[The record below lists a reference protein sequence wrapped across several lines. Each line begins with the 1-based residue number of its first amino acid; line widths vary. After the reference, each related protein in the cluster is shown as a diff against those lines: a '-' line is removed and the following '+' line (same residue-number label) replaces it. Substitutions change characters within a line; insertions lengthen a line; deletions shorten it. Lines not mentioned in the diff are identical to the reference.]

1 MDPVRE
7 ARNRLA
13 AVGVPFLVVSIVIVM
28 VVPLPA
34 PLIDFLLALNIAGAI
49 VILLTSLMVEE
60 PLQFNVFPT
69 LLLITTL
76 LRLALNVSTTRLIL
90 SGEQNSQVINAFGS
104 FVVGGSVVIGLVIFL
119 ILIVIQ
125 FAVVTTGAG
134 RVAEVSA
141 RFMLDAMP
149 GKQMAI
155 DADLNS
161 GLIDEEA
168 ARQRRLSVSREADF
182 YGSMD
187 GASKFVKG
195 DAIAAVVIVLI
206 NLLGGIAIGVFQQNL
221 SVGDAVNRF
230 ALLTVGDGLVSQIP
244 ALLVSVASGIIVT
257 RSVTDE
263 RGGFGTDLW
272 NQLLQNRRT
281 LAVAAASVAMIGMA
295 PGIPRVPF
303 LALALLLG
311 AAAARN
317 PQPESEPVE
326 VPETGEPGGDNPPEL
341 ATEMRVE
348 ALELELSPGLLDLVD
363 EERGGQLL
371 ERVKSLRRHIAME
384 LGLVAP
390 LVRTR
395 ENGQLPPSTYA
406 IRVHGV
412 EVGRGTAPF
421 GSVLVLASHPDE
433 AIPGEPTLEPV
444 FGLPASWVPEHLG
457 PQLEARGHSVIDR
470 ASVILTHLSETVR
483 ARASDLL
490 SRQDVQDLVEGLK
503 ETAPSVANEVDGERL
518 SLAELHQVMASL
530 LAERV
535 PVRDLTRI
543 LEAVTGV
550 PGGVRDR
557 DTLVEAARK
566 VLGPAICAQFARD
579 GNLPIIT
586 MDPRLEQHLLES
598 LRHGENGAFL
608 AVDASLT
615 EAYLDEV
622 TAVVAAAENQ
632 GKNPVLLCSD
642 RLRPVIRRLLASTWP
657 SLPVISFQ
665 ELSPHLSL
673 DPTGVIRVDNHQ
685 PAV

>member
-60 PLQFNVFPT
+60 PLEFNVFPT

-168 ARQRRLSVSREADF
+168 ARRRRLSVSREADF

-221 SVGDAVNRF
+221 SVGDAIDRF

-257 RSVTDE
+257 RSITDQ
-263 RGGFGTDLW
+263 RGGFGTDLFT
-272 NQLLQNRRT
+272 QLLQNRRT
-281 LAVAAASVAMIGMA
+281 LAVAAVSVAMNRQLLWRMA
-295 PGIPRVPF
+295 
-303 LALALLLG
+303 
-311 AAAARN
+311 
-317 PQPESEPVE
+317 
-326 VPETGEPGGDNPPEL
+326 GEPHPMAAHRVDSRAVPQLGGSAD
-341 ATEMRVE
+341 
-348 ALELELSPGLLDLVD
+348 
-363 EERGGQLL
+363 
-371 ERVKSLRRHIAME
+371 
-384 LGLVAP
+384 
-390 LVRTR
+390 
-395 ENGQLPPSTYA
+395 
-406 IRVHGV
+406 GV
-412 EVGRGTAPF
+412 EGVESFLEKRPARFTGDPATDM
-421 GSVLVLASHPDE
+421 PDVF
-433 AIPGEPTLEPV
+433 PWFTEPE
-444 FGLPASWVPEHLG
+444 FE
-457 PQLEARGHSVIDR
+457 
-470 ASVILTHLSETVR
+470 
-483 ARASDLL
+483 
-490 SRQDVQDLVEGLK
+490 
-503 ETAPSVANEVDGERL
+503 
-518 SLAELHQVMASL
+518 
-530 LAERV
+530 
-535 PVRDLTRI
+535 
-543 LEAVTGV
+543 
-550 PGGVRDR
+550 
-557 DTLVEAARK
+557 
-566 VLGPAICAQFARD
+566 
-579 GNLPIIT
+579 
-586 MDPRLEQHLLES
+586 
-598 LRHGENGAFL
+598 
-608 AVDASLT
+608 
-615 EAYLDEV
+615 
-622 TAVVAAAENQ
+622 
-632 GKNPVLLCSD
+632 
-642 RLRPVIRRLLASTWP
+642 
-657 SLPVISFQ
+657 
-665 ELSPHLSL
+665 
-673 DPTGVIRVDNHQ
+673 
-685 PAV
+685 